1 MLIVGAGDIGRRVIA
16 GTKRTKRR
24 DTVWAATSTPAH
36 RASLKRLG
44 ARPVLANLDRPGTL
58 KRLPRGWDVL
68 LHAAPPQSYLTQ
80 DRRTRHL
87 LRSVPG
93 AGRCSDTRG
102 LLPPAA
108 ASGGRYGINTSR
120 NSTQT
125 PRRARLLVYLSTSG
139 VYGDCAG
146 ARITEAQPL
155 NPRNAR
161 ARRRVD
167 AERVLTRAARR
178 GAFRL
183 VILRVPG
190 IYAADR
196 LPLDRLKAGTPALL
210 PVDDVYTNHIHAA
223 DLAAITHAAV
233 RRMRRRVRPQV
244 RIYHAS
250 DDSDLKM
257 GDYFDLVA
265 DAFGLPR
272 PPRLPRVEV
281 AARVSPMLLSFM
293 SESRRLDNTRMKREL
308 RVRLQFATAAAGV
321 EAAAK
326 LMRSQA

>member
-16 GTKRTKRR
+16 STKRR

-36 RASLKRLG
+36 RAGLKRLG
-44 ARPVLANLDRPGTL
+44 AQPVLANLDRPGTL

-80 DRRTRHL
+80 DRRTRNL
-87 LRSVPG
+87 LRAVQRMRPPQDMHRAPN
-93 AGRCSDTRG
+93 AGT
-102 LLPPAA
+102 AA
-108 ASGGRYGINTSR
+108 
-120 NSTQT
+120 QVC
-125 PRRARLLVYLSTSG
+125 ARVLVYLSTSG

-155 NPRNAR
+155 SPRNAR

-196 LPLDRLKAGTPALL
+196 LPLKRLQAGTPALL

-223 DLAAITHAAV
+223 DLAAIALAAV
-233 RRMRRRVRPQV
+233 RRMRRRRCPQV

-265 DAFGLPR
+265 DRFGLQR
-272 PPRLPRVEV
+272 PPRLSRVEV
-281 AARVSPMLLSFM
+281 AAQVPPMLLSFM

-308 RVRLQFATAAAGV
+308 QVRLQFATAAAGV
-321 EAAAK
+321 DAAAK

>member
-16 GTKRTKRR
+16 GTKRR

-36 RASLKRLG
+36 RTSLERLG
-44 ARPVLANLDRPGTL
+44 ARPVLVNLDRPGTL

-87 LRSVPG
+87 LRAVRRDG
-93 AGRCSDTRG
+93 SDNRV
-102 LLPPAA
+102 
-108 ASGGRYGINTSR
+108 
-120 NSTQT
+120 
-125 PRRARLLVYLSTSG
+125 RLLVYLSTSG

-196 LPLDRLKAGTPALL
+196 LPLDRLKTGTPALR
-210 PVDDVYTNHIHAA
+210 PADDVYTNHIHAA
-223 DLAAITHAAV
+223 DLAAIALAAA

-272 PPRLPRVEV
+272 PPRLPRAEV

-326 LMRSQA
+326 LMRNQA